1 MLRKEYNKLVEEFRK
16 YKEVTDNEI
25 KQLNSELIQYD
36 IVEMEE
42 KKYRN
47 KKIKDIEHDRDYYE
61 SKYNRISEENVYLS
75 KRIAEKEKII
85 ENLFNILGNK

>member
-36 IVEMEE
+36 IVEMEA
-42 KKYRN
+42 KKNRN

-61 SKYNRISEENVYLS
+61 RNYTRISEENVYLE